1 LWYSTIIEYNEI
13 EDMHELAITQSILSL
28 TLEQAKKVNASKIT
42 RINLTIGEL
51 TGIVEDCV
59 RFYFELLSKDTIAAE
74 ATLTFDKPPTTLRCR
89 QCATTFS
96 PENLTWVCPNCGEP
110 KIEII
115 SGRECL
121 VSSIEVD

>member
-1 LWYSTIIEYNEI
+1 LLYLPYFDYNEI
-13 EDMHELAITQSILSL
+13 GDMHELSITQSILSL
-28 TLEQAKKVNASKIT
+28 TLEQAKKVNANKIT
-42 RINLTIGEL
+42 QINLTIGEL
-51 TGIVEDCV
+51 TGIVEECV

-96 PENLTWVCPNCGEP
+96 PENLTWVCPNCGEL

-115 SGRECL
+115 SGRECQ
-121 VSSIEVD
+121 VNSIEVD